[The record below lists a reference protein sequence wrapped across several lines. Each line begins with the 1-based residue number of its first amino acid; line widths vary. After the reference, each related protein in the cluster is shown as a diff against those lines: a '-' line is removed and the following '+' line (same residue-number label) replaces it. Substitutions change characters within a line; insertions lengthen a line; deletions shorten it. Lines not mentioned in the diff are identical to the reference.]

1 MENNMPVFIAIQVIR
16 IVVVVVAVTA
26 INKRLKD
33 IDSQIDNIEEKI

>member
-1 MENNMPVFIAIQVIR
+1 MPVFIAIQVIR